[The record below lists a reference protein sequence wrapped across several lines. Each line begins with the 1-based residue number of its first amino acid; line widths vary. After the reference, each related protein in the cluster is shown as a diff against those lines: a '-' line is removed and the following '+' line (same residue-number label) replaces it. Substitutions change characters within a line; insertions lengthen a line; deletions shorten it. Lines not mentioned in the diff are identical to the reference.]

1 MENASKAL
9 LMTTSVLIAI
19 MVIGIATYVFNIFGT
34 FAKNKEEDLYNKQIG
49 VFNAQFVKYETM
61 EDINIHDI
69 ITVANYAKNYNETYA
84 EGKPDLYVHV
94 NIDGKAIDLQNKDV
108 DYKNNL
114 IREAIDNIYKYKLAD
129 NGIEYNNVTGRVIK
143 ITFKQKT

>member
-9 LMTTSVLIAI
+9 IMTTSVLIALMI
-19 MVIGIATYVFNIFGT
+19 IGIAVYIFNIFGT
-34 FAKNKEEDLYNKQIG
+34 FAKNKEEDLYNEQIG

-69 ITVANYAKNYNETYA
+69 ITVANYAKNYNETYV
-84 EGKPDLYVHV
+84 EGKPELYVHV
-94 NIDGKAIDLQNKDV
+94 NIDGKTTNLQDKDV
-108 DYKNNL
+108 NYKNTL
-114 IREAIDNIYKYKLAD
+114 IREAIDNKYKYELAD

-143 ITFKQKT
+143 VTFKQQT